1 MGVVHSPKVPDVENG
16 DNSALGVQFIPP
28 KFMSW
33 KLGSHF
39 GVDKRW
45 KRLGQATGNQSIG

>member
-16 DNSALGVQFIPP
+16 DNSALGVRFIPP